1 MEIQNKSKMRCN
13 LKGTNRAKISHTHTQ
28 MTLPSVGKEAE
39 QVEFSYVIAGNA
51 SWYNLHGKQFD
62 SLCKLFPT
70 KVFIQVAD
78 ENVSSHQVCPP
89 TVTVV

>member
-51 SWYNLHGKQFD
+51 
-62 SLCKLFPT
+62 P
-70 KVFIQVAD
+70 
-78 ENVSSHQVCPP
+78 
-89 TVTVV
+89 